1 MAGGTINQ
9 KMVPKNP
16 VEKSVTIIRPTVI
29 FGERNRGNVY
39 SLLKLISSESFNDWE
54 R

>member
-29 FGERNRGNVY
+29 LANETEEMYIVFL
-39 SLLKLISSESFNDWE
+39 S
-54 R
+54 